1 MILGIGV
8 PPAVVC
14 MSHSR
19 SERRSASVFVLTLT
33 SIEKMMNRR
42 TFRTVTASLLA
53 MVMITLAACDSGTA
67 PEAEDDLAA
76 EAAAALQTE
85 LTQELSLTSEQ
96 QGDVQDV
103 MDRHE
108 GQEHEPGFLWTLA
121 AELQATLTDE
131 QKQGFFDRTTKER
144 GDLCTSGRFGDMG
157 EGPGGFGLPRPG
169 GFLGGHGY
177 GFNGGGSCLDDVL
190 TDEQK
195 EAVDALRESF
205 GAEFEALREQFR
217 AGDLEQEAFRE
228 QLQALHDA
236 LAAEIDALLT
246 DEQRDA
252 IEACRAERQA
262 EREAEREARRAAD
275 RAAMSAA
282 LGLTADEEAAVFALL
297 DEHKTEVEAL
307 VGEFQDDLISCDVF
321 QTTLSDL
328 KAAQDESLQ
337 AILDDTQWE
346 VVLIHRALSHRM
358 RRHGQR
364 RGGRFGGPGGTGG

>member
-1 MILGIGV
+1 MIR
-8 PPAVVC
+8 C

-19 SERRSASVFVLTLT
+19 SERPSASVFVLTLT

-42 TFRTVTASLLA
+42 TFRSLTVSLLA
-53 MVMITLAACDSGTA
+53 MMMITLAACDSGTA
-67 PEAEDDLAA
+67 PEAENELAA
-76 EAAAALQTE
+76 EAATALQTE
-85 LTQELSLTSEQ
+85 LTQELSLTSAQ
-96 QGDVQDV
+96 QGDVQSV

-108 GQEHEPGFLWTLA
+108 GQEHEPGFLWTMA

-131 QKQGFFDRTTKER
+131 QKQDFFDRTTKER

-157 EGPGGFGLPRPG
+157 EGPGGFGLPRRG
-169 GFLGGHGY
+169 GSLGGHGY
-177 GFNGGGSCLDDVL
+177 GSNGGGSCLGDVL

-195 EAVDALRESF
+195 ETVDALRESVR
-205 GAEFEALREQFR
+205 AQFEALREQFR

-228 QLQALHDA
+228 QLQALHAA
-236 LAAEIDALLT
+236 LAAEIDALLSDT
-246 DEQRDA
+246 QRDA
-252 IEACRAERQA
+252 IEACRADRQA

-297 DEHKTEVEAL
+297 DEHKAEVEAL
-307 VGEFQDDLISCDVF
+307 VGAFQDEMINCEDF

-364 RGGRFGGPGGTGG
+364 RGGRFGG

>member
-1 MILGIGV
+1 
-8 PPAVVC
+8 
-14 MSHSR
+14 
-19 SERRSASVFVLTLT
+19 
-33 SIEKMMNRR
+33 MNRR
-42 TFRTVTASLLA
+42 TFRTLTASVLA
-53 MVMITLAACDSGTA
+53 MMMITLAACDSGVDS
-67 PEAEDDLAA
+67 EAEEELAA
-76 EAAAALQTE
+76 QAAVALQTE
-85 LTQELSLTSEQ
+85 LTQELSLSSAQ
-96 QGDVQDV
+96 QGDVQGV
-103 MDRHE
+103 MDRHD

-131 QKQGFFDRTTKER
+131 QKQRLFDRTSGDR

-177 GFNGGGSCLDDVL
+177 GSNGGGSCFSDVL
-190 TDEQK
+190 TDEQQ

-205 GAEFEALREQFR
+205 RAEFEARREAFR
-217 AGDLEQEAFRE
+217 AGNLEQEAFRE

-262 EREAEREARRAAD
+262 EREAEREARRVAD

-282 LGLTADEEAAVFALL
+282 LGLTADEETAVFALL
-297 DEHKTEVEAL
+297 DAHKAEVEVL
-307 VGEFQDDLISCDVF
+307 VGEFQDDLISCEDF
-321 QTTLSDL
+321 QAALSDL
-328 KAAQDESLQ
+328 KDAHDASLQ
-337 AILDDTQWE
+337 DILDDTQWE
-346 VVLIHRALSHRM
+346 IVLIHRALSHRM

-364 RGGRFGGPGGTGG
+364 RGGRFGGPGGSGG